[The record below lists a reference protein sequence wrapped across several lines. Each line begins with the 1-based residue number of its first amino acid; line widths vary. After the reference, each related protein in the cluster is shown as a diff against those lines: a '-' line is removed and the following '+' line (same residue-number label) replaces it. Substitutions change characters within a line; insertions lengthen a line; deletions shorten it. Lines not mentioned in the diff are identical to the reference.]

1 MGQQRQ
7 VTGLQQAVGDRCY
20 LCGEL
25 LSEPIN
31 RDHVP
36 PKRFF
41 VSELRQKFNL
51 AELLTLP
58 THEACNAKWRMDEE
72 YFVHTFLPFAR
83 GSISGD
89 ALYRDGIR
97 RIHTGTNVPLANAV
111 LKEFQQHVNG
121 VILPA
126 NRVAKKFDA
135 QRVHDVIYKII
146 RGLHYHH
153 EGEILPATASCS
165 FTVTPPGEEP
175 PAFFVTLE
183 KEGQLIKRGR
193 YQGIFAYAYRKF
205 PEANDLHFWAMLLW
219 DNILVTAAFHD
230 PACECEDCRFVGPPE
245 LQRGDR
251 RSH

>member
-1 MGQQRQ
+1 MSLK
-7 VTGLQQAVGDRCY
+7 TTDEKCY

-25 LSEPIN
+25 LSQPIN

-36 PKRFF
+36 PRRFF
-41 VSELRQKFNL
+41 AREIRQKNNL
-51 AELLTLP
+51 AELITLP
-58 THEACNAKWRMDEE
+58 THKVCNARWQMDEE

-83 GSISGD
+83 GSTSGD
-89 ALYRDGIR
+89 ALYRDGIA
-97 RIHTGTNVPLANAV
+97 RIQQGSNVPLANAV

-153 EGEILPATASCS
+153 EGEILPAVASCH
-165 FTVTPPGEEP
+165 FTVTPPGEQP
-175 PAFFVTLE
+175 PDFFVTLA
-183 KEGQLIKRGR
+183 KEGLIEPEGYYRGV
-193 YQGIFAYAYRKF
+193 FAYARRKF
-205 PEANDLHFWAMLLW
+205 SEANNLHFWAMLFW
-219 DNILVTAAFHD
+219 DTLIITAAFHD
-230 PACECEDCRFVGPPE
+230 PTCECGDCSFIGPPQ
-245 LQRGDR
+245 LLRGDR

>member
-1 MGQQRQ
+1 MTRHE
-7 VTGLQQAVGDRCY
+7 RCY
-20 LCGEL
+20 LCGEF
-25 LSEPIN
+25 LSEPIS

-36 PKRFF
+36 PQRFF
-41 VSELRQKFNL
+41 VREIRRKFNL
-51 AELLTLP
+51 AELITLP
-58 THEACNAKWRMDEE
+58 THEDCNKSWRMDEE

-89 ALYRDGIR
+89 ALYRDGIA
-97 RIHTGTNVPLANAV
+97 RIQRGTNVPLANAV

-126 NRVAKKFDA
+126 NRVAKKFDP

-153 EGEILPATASCS
+153 EGEILPAVTSCH

-175 PAFFVTLE
+175 PFFFVELE
-183 KEGQLIKRGR
+183 KAGLLQQEGR
-193 YQGIFAYAYRKF
+193 YRGVFAYARRKF
-205 PEANDLHFWAMLLW
+205 SEANNLHFWAMLFW
-219 DNILVTAAFHD
+219 DKLLITAAFHD
-230 PACECEDCRFVGPPE
+230 SECQCEECSFVGPPQ
-245 LQRGDR
+245 LQSGDR